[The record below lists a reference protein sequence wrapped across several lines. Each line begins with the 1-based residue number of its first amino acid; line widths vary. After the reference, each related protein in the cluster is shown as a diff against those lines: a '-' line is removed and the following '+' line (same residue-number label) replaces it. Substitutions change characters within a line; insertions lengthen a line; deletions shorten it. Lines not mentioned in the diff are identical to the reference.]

1 MKRLSGILLCVMAVL
16 LVISGCAQD
25 GTDTSSANVSEIS
38 ESPQRSMLKE
48 HMGERDMDGFEL
60 RILATSKELAFCE
73 AQYVPSELTGDPV
86 NGAVYERNNIL
97 EELYNCKLSVIF
109 VDPHATVEDKV
120 RNDTMA
126 GDVDYN
132 VVSTGVSSLSA
143 LAVSGAFTDLYSIE
157 DSNLCLYEE
166 WWDQQAVKQLS
177 IDNKLF
183 FACGD
188 ILFTDDERTHM
199 LFFNKGL
206 IEENELEDPYRLVR
220 DNEWTLDVLHEMVRA
235 AAKDAGDGQMD
246 VDSGDTWGYIGAA
259 FDCYKFILGCNA
271 TMVTKDENDIPVI
284 SVMEE
289 KNVEAFEKAFS
300 LITDSQHAAYIDH
313 FFSWDDAA
321 GRVKFFDQFY
331 NGKALFCADN
341 ICALNSEKMLNSD
354 VDYGVL
360 PLPKYDSSQDNYA
373 CTIDP
378 YWFTCV
384 AIPRVEGI
392 DTDKTTFLLEAMAYY
407 NRENVTPLYY
417 ETTLKSKRLLD
428 DSSEQMLDIIFS
440 NRIMDLANIYN
451 WNDCIQYYNSLV
463 FMNSNG
469 VVSYMEGKYSGM
481 QQAMNETIEAFRK
494 IS

>member
-1 MKRLSGILLCVMAVL
+1 M
-16 LVISGCAQD
+16 
-25 GTDTSSANVSEIS
+25 
-38 ESPQRSMLKE
+38 
-48 HMGERDMDGFEL
+48 
-60 RILATSKELAFCE
+60 
-73 AQYVPSELTGDPV
+73 
-86 NGAVYERNNIL
+86 
-97 EELYNCKLSVIF
+97 
-109 VDPHATVEDKV
+109 
-120 RNDTMA
+120 
-126 GDVDYN
+126 
-132 VVSTGVSSLSA
+132 
-143 LAVSGAFTDLYSIE
+143 
-157 DSNLCLYEE
+157 
-166 WWDQQAVKQLS
+166 
-177 IDNKLF
+177 
-183 FACGD
+183 
-188 ILFTDDERTHM
+188 
-199 LFFNKGL
+199 
-206 IEENELEDPYRLVR
+206 
-220 DNEWTLDVLHEMVRA
+220 
-235 AAKDAGDGQMD
+235 
-246 VDSGDTWGYIGAA
+246 
-259 FDCYKFILGCNA
+259 
-271 TMVTKDENDIPVI
+271 
-284 SVMEE
+284 
-289 KNVEAFEKAFS
+289 
-300 LITDSQHAAYIDH
+300 
-313 FFSWDDAA
+313 
-321 GRVKFFDQFY
+321 KFFDQFY

-384 AIPRVEGI
+384 AIPRVKGI

>member
-1 MKRLSGILLCVMAVL
+1 MRAKKLFAVLMCTAMVLSLLCA
-16 LVISGCAQD
+16 CTEETEDQ
-25 GTDTSSANVSEIS
+25 SSAASSEEAKVGQIFIDH
-38 ESPQRSMLKE
+38 L
-48 HMGERDMDGFEL
+48 GERNLDGFEL
-60 RILATSKELAFCE
+60 VILATTEKFEFGDE
-73 AQYVPSELTGDPV
+73 QFVPSELNSEPV
-86 NGAVYERNNIL
+86 NDAVYERNNIL

-132 VVSTGVSSLSA
+132 VVSTGVSSLSS

-206 IEENELEDPYRLVR
+206 IEENELEDPYQLVR

-284 SVMEE
+284 SVSEE
-289 KNVEAFEKAFS
+289 KNVEAFQKAFS
-300 LITDSQHAAYIDH
+300 LITDMQHAAYIDH
-313 FFSWDDAA
+313 FFRWDDSA

-384 AIPRVEGI
+384 AIPRVKGI

-428 DSSEQMLDIIFS
+428 DSSEEMLDIIFS